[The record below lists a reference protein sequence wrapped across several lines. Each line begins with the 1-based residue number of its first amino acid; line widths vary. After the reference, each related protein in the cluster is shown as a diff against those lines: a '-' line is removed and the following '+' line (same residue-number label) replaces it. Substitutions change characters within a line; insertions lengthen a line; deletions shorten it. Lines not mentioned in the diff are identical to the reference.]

1 MNTKSI
7 LHILILCVLSMSL
20 SCQTIIIET
29 PNGPSKYR
37 TSRDY
42 SEGNLSDIYK
52 KQLFDFD
59 TNYIHQEHTDSSHR
73 FELVAPEQLQ
83 MVLNTSDKS
92 LVVFWRK
99 CPSSIASLKCAQ
111 HLADSLQAK
120 LTILSLD
127 YELEVL
133 DQHLN
138 SINYKSTVYIAKNL
152 KPITYKAK
160 KQIRFAKYLI
170 PETYKVLKDL
180 VFGVSYIY
188 FDETNPENNFSTNR
202 GRFVRAKPG
211 YKKIKPENA
220 LEVYFSPLN

>member
-59 TNYIHQEHTDSSHR
+59 TNYIDQENIGSYHR
-73 FELVAPEQLQ
+73 FELVTPEQLQ
-83 MVLNTSDKS
+83 LVLNTSDKS
-92 LVVFWRK
+92 LVIFWHK
-99 CPSSIASLKCAQ
+99 CSSTGLEFAQ
-111 HLADSLQAK
+111 HMADSLEAK

-127 YELEVL
+127 YELEAL
-133 DQHLN
+133 DQQLN
-138 SINYKSTVYIAKNL
+138 SINYKSTVYIAKNI
-152 KPITYKAK
+152 KPLTYKAK

-188 FDETNPENNFSTNR
+188 FDETNPKNNFSTSR
-202 GRFVRAKPG
+202 SRFIKAKPG

-220 LEVYFSPLN
+220 LEVYFSPLNS